1 MFHAVFEI
9 QATKMT
15 DYLFLRADVVM
26 CLNTD
31 VSDVI
36 FNIVPCAD
44 LQR

>member
-9 QATKMT
+9 QASKMT
-15 DYLFLRADVVM
+15 DYIFFRADVVM
-26 CLNTD
+26 WLNTD

-36 FNIVPCAD
+36 FNLVPCAD